1 MLCFIAT
8 LAAVFV
14 FAQAAPAERPAP
26 AWATKTLR
34 AGIIGTDTS
43 HVPAFTKAFRDHP
56 EWRIKVVAAFKG
68 GSPDFP
74 ISANRLEG
82 FAKTIQTEYG
92 VELVDSIDAL
102 LAKVDVVLLESVDG
116 RPHLAQVTP
125 VLKARKAV
133 FVDKPLAASLEDA
146 RKIAALAR
154 ETRHALLHQL
164 LSAVSSRYSA
174 DADGRLH
181 RQGPAGRRP
190 TIS

>member
-1 MLCFIAT
+1 MLSFIAT
-8 LAAVFV
+8 LAAVLV
-14 FAQAAPAERPAP
+14 FAQAAPAERQAA
-26 AWATKTLR
+26 AWATKDLR

-102 LAKVDVVLLESVDG
+102 LARSTWSCSKAWTDG
-116 RPHLAQVTP
+116 RTW
-125 VLKARKAV
+125 
-133 FVDKPLAASLEDA
+133 
-146 RKIAALAR
+146 
-154 ETRHALLHQL
+154 
-164 LSAVSSRYSA
+164 
-174 DADGRLH
+174 
-181 RQGPAGRRP
+181 RR
-190 TIS
+190 